1 MQRIT
6 TYWSRNIHGN
16 KSWVRKSWIVISKLL
31 EAQLT
36 SLRVK
41 TLGGHREKLHTFVS
55 FTSRSSL
62 SDSQSKIS
70 SCFRH
75 GEGKGNHIE
84 IHQSVLFSTRT
95 ICQSLTRGEGIT
107 QLQLP
112 SSHPITL
119 EGKSERNRDPLVRV
133 TVQDRGWPVPESQNY
148 RTRSLLPPLPF
159 QNTTRNLF
167 TAVPSTYDITSR
179 FQPKITRHTKS
190 FYFTFSYL
198 FFWCSSFLY
207 VDCSFWS
214 VLFFFNI
221 KTLLTRQV

>member
-1 MQRIT
+1 MLRIT
-6 TYWSRNIHGN
+6 ACCSRNSWTQTSAGTGAILGKPKLYITSCWRPLQGDPAIGG
-16 KSWVRKSWIVISKLL
+16 KS
-31 EAQLT
+31 
-36 SLRVK
+36 
-41 TLGGHREKLHTFVS
+41 HTFVS

-207 VDCSFWS
+207 VDRSFWS